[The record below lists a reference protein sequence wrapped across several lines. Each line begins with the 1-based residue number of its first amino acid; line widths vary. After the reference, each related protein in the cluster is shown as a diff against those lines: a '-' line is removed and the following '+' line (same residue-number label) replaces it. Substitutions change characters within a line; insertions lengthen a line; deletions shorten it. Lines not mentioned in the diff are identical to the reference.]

1 MIMGSSAIPP
11 TIYVAIGALLAA
23 LITGFFS
30 FLNLV
35 SAKENKVSEFRLSW
49 VDGLREEIASY
60 TAAVQE
66 LVRIGRFHP
75 DLSKDDPSDES
86 SDERVLSWI
95 KESKDAYDK
104 AIENL
109 TKIHLRLNPK
119 HVHEHP
125 NSPEAALMK
134 TLQDGRDKFNEGDF
148 NGAFDSCEAIREA
161 AAPLLKSTWDL
172 VKHGEPGYL
181 NIRRRA
187 IQIIVGGLIL
197 VMAASGVAVITAIGV
212 NANTPSKPTWSCSA
226 A

>member
-1 MIMGSSAIPP
+1 
-11 TIYVAIGALLAA
+11 
-23 LITGFFS
+23 
-30 FLNLV
+30 
-35 SAKENKVSEFRLSW
+35 
-49 VDGLREEIASY
+49 
-60 TAAVQE
+60 
-66 LVRIGRFHP
+66 
-75 DLSKDDPSDES
+75 
-86 SDERVLSWI
+86 
-95 KESKDAYDK
+95 
-104 AIENL
+104 
-109 TKIHLRLNPK
+109 
-119 HVHEHP
+119 
-125 NSPEAALMK
+125 MK